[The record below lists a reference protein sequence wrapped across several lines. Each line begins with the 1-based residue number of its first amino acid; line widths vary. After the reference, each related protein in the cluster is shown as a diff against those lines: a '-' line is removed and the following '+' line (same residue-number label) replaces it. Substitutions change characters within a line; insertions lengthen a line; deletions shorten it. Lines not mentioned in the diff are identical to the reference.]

1 MFSQELF
8 LYHSGMD
15 PDLVLTAGQKT
26 LRFRKRLKKVAKLK
40 KACVENTTTE
50 ALEDTSKNHN
60 QSLAEILLSTTS
72 NKGVKNTLK
81 HFQ

>member
-1 MFSQELF
+1 MFSHDLF

-50 ALEDTSKNHN
+50 SPEDTSKNHN
-60 QSLAEILLSTTS
+60 QYFAEVLQSTTS
-72 NKGVKNTLK
+72 NKGVKNTIE
-81 HFQ
+81 